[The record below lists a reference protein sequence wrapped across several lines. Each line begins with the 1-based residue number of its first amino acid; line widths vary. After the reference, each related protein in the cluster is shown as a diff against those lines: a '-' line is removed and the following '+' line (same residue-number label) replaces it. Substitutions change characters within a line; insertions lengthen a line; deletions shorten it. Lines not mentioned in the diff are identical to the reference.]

1 MNKKIL
7 IILLCLILAVFGCIA
22 INYEPTVKE
31 DENVNEE
38 VIEEDV
44 ETDEEVEEEE
54 DEEESSPSE
63 STDSSES
70 KSSSSKLSN
79 SNSDSSNNSSN
90 SSSSTSKKSTTEVKE
105 TSYCTYT
112 ISCSNILNHDD
123 VLTTNYQIPSNGLI
137 YSKTMEI
144 EEGDTVLSLLKKT
157 GVTVEV
163 SGGYVRGI
171 DNLYEFDCGDYSGW
185 MYAVNGVRPN
195 TGAGNYSLE
204 NGDSVEWIYVVDK
217 SEW

>member
-1 MNKKIL
+1 MNKRIV

-31 DENVNEE
+31 DETVTEE
-38 VIEEDV
+38 VIEE
-44 ETDEEVEEEE
+44 
-54 DEEESSPSE
+54 ESDSNE

-70 KSSSSKLSN
+70 KSSPSEEETSSSSK
-79 SNSDSSNNSSN
+79 SSESKSSSSKSSN
-90 SSSSTSKKSTTEVKE
+90 SSSSSNSKKSTTEVKE

-123 VLTTNYQIPSNGLI
+123 VLTTNYQVPSNGLI

-157 GVTVEV
+157 GITVEV